1 MGLTKILTQLKD
13 LFNEDKVKKKQTETM
28 RALLKKL
35 KNKEL
40 KLETQLKK
48 EKNEKICKQIKRDLQ
63 VIQAQQKKGR
73 KILKDAK

>member
-1 MGLTKILTQLKD
+1 MGLAKILTQLKD
-13 LFNEDKVKKKQTETM
+13 LFNEDKVKKKQAETM

-48 EKNEKICKQIKRDLQ
+48 EKNEKTCKQIKRDLQ
-63 VIQAQQKKGR
+63 VIRAQQKKGK